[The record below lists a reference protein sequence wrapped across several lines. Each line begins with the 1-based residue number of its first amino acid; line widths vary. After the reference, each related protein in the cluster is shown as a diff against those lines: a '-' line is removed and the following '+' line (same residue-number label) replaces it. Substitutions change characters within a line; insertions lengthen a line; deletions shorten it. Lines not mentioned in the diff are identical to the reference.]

1 MQYSQRHIEL
11 NSQFKLGSNTRMDDS
26 GIEIRFFSFKSLPLS
41 VKDNIAPVDSKDEK
55 INENLSFSYPVF
67 IPAKMKKTDKAI
79 LLMHGLNERN
89 WNKYLTWAEYLC
101 KETGKAVIL
110 FPIAFHINR
119 SPMAWSDPRSLQS
132 VLDLRRR
139 RNGED
144 RSLSFAN
151 VAFSERIS
159 EKPSRF
165 YSSGRQSYFDLSQL
179 TMEIKQGKHP
189 LFQKNT
195 HIDIFAYSIGA
206 FLSEITMIA
215 NPNDLF
221 SDSKLFL
228 FCGGGIFSSM
238 YGESRSI
245 MDKMAFEK
253 LFEYYMS
260 DFNTDI
266 QFNSIRDNVYD
277 SFNCMIS
284 PEREEKN
291 RKQFFTNLGNKLKG
305 ISLLNDKVMPFVGL
319 NEAMGE
325 ECATSR
331 VELLDFPFA
340 YSHENPFPVGKN
352 IDNLNVDCCFTKV
365 FSEAA
370 GFLA

>member
-1 MQYSQRHIEL
+1 MQYSQRHKEL
-11 NSQFKLGSNTRMDDS
+11 NAQFTLGSNTRMDDS
-26 GIEIRFFSFKSLPLS
+26 GIEIRFFTFKSLPLS
-41 VKDNIAPVDSKDEK
+41 VKDKIAPVDSLDEK

-67 IPAKMKKTDKAI
+67 IPAKTKQTDQAI

-101 KETGKAVIL
+101 NETGKAVIL

-119 SPMAWSDPRSLQS
+119 SPMTWSDPRALQG

-179 TMEIKQGKHP
+179 TLEIKQGKHP
-189 LFQKNT
+189 LFHKNT

-245 MDKMAFEK
+245 MDKTAFEK
-253 LFEYYMS
+253 LFQYYLN
-260 DFNTDI
+260 DFNSDI
-266 QFNSIRDNVYD
+266 QFNSTRDKVYN

-284 PEREEKN
+284 SDRDKDA
-291 RKQFFTNLGNKLKG
+291 RISFFNNLGSRLKG
-305 ISLLNDKVMPFVGL
+305 ISLLQDKVMPYNGVI
-319 NEAMGE
+319 EAMEGA
-325 ECATSR
+325 CATSR
-331 VELLDFPFA
+331 IELQDFSFA

-352 IDNLNVDCCFTKV
+352 IDELAVDTSFTSV

-370 GFLA
+370 QFLS